1 MDRFLDVY
9 TEEQLDL
16 ISKQLL
22 FRGLSRDEL
31 TAFLRYADPMLLH
44 IPQGEVIHSDH
55 PAAEKIGLVFSG
67 MVRVYHIDYEGILTV
82 VRVLQPGD
90 TIGTIFSLMGNNNK
104 VYDAEAVKDTDALI
118 MEPETLLETYP
129 PLAAV
134 QHRILRNLL
143 DSQAHLYYILSRRLD
158 ILSQRSLRDKILRL
172 LHYARDIFGADEFDV
187 PYSRDEMAS
196 YLAVDRASLSRS
208 LGALRK
214 EGVIEFQKNHFVLLQ
229 PELTEPETE

>member
-1 MDRFLDVY
+1 MDRFLDIY

-16 ISKQLL
+16 ISGQLL

-31 TAFLRYADPMLLH
+31 TAFLSYADPKLLH
-44 IPQGEVIHSDH
+44 IPQGEVMHSDH

-67 MVRVYHIDYEGILTV
+67 LVRVYHIDREGILTV
-82 VRVLQPGD
+82 VRVLQPGS
-90 TIGTIFSLMGNNNK
+90 TIGTIFSLAGNENK
-104 VYDAEAVKDTDALI
+104 VYDAEAVKDTDALL
-118 MEPETLLETYP
+118 MEPEKLMVTYP
-129 PLAAV
+129 PLAVV
-134 QHRILRNLL
+134 QHRILRNLV

-172 LHYARDIFGADEFDV
+172 LDYARDLYHVDEFDL

-208 LGALRK
+208 LGALK
-214 EGVIEFQKNHFVLLQ
+214 QEGVIDFHRNHFTVLQ
-229 PELTEPETE
+229 PQILDTETE